1 MVNSSASTSSGRHQ
15 SPLFRKRT
23 DLSISIENNNN
34 ANERPVSL
42 KSIDDDIS
50 SPAQSHRSKGRYLSP
65 MSKSRV
71 VQMENEIYDDVLMQ
85 SNNSLIY
92 ERLFNAMEKERSK
105 IIEKERE
112 KKWNSR
118 FHLDPMPSYN
128 VLTDKHAKM
137 YTTSTTFLTNGST
150 SRSSKK
156 TAYDV
161 ASSRVDDSLHK
172 FQPRKVTTGQQSRKK
187 NTDKSILS
195 DQGTKT
201 REKPPLEQ
209 KKSLAEIETEQFFL
223 KAKSRIQKLW
233 SELRVP
239 EEEREKF
246 SKIYL
251 SKCLNDNLAI
261 ISEEI
266 KRLTEQ
272 RHLILS
278 ILKNIENRELLLET
292 LNSLVERYGDEKIF
306 SKHLVAREVKNIA
319 ASLRLCTLDIVEA
332 IVHWRNILQAPKPFV
347 WRSKNYLL
355 KIQTDLDFFLK
366 SSLVSLLPNINPVK
380 NPFLMSGVEF
390 GISPK
395 GSQLADKKSQLSPT
409 NANRKRP
416 KFDPSPYLNS
426 ASLPPLSKLRQ
437 STPGDNDPLRE
448 RILFAQS
455 VVFSEGRNSGNE
467 SGEEDEYP
475 AHRNH
480 ETSHEKVTISPMV
493 DESAQ
498 DKELERRMREEHD
511 RIAREE
517 EIKRKEE
524 ARRKREEK
532 LREEQRHYSS
542 LIIQAVVRGCKAR
555 MDMIDYLR
563 KEKEKANSSA
573 VKIQSQVRMHL
584 AKKKVESVKKEK
596 QLVTCMQALIR
607 RILAL
612 NSFKEERLN
621 RLQKEEEIK
630 EEFDELTFEHSM
642 LANYDEEEESQKPI
656 DQEQPVSAELV
667 SLNKSEAQ
675 EIDDKEME
683 RKREQ
688 ASIKIQSQIRLFLAT
703 KKASAVAEARKRSF
717 ELELE
722 QERREYEKAKQER
735 KQLKLERATLN
746 IQTLWR
752 ACSARRASSELKKQ
766 NVAAVKIQCMVRQ
779 RLSRAKVDRTKKQ
792 KQEELER
799 FLEEE
804 RKMYADVL
812 NSI

>member
-1 MVNSSASTSSGRHQ
+1 MVNSSASNSSGRYQ

-34 ANERPVSL
+34 AFERPVSL
-42 KSIDDDIS
+42 KSIDEDLS
-50 SPAQSHRSKGRYLSP
+50 SPAQSHRSRGRYLSP

-71 VQMENEIYDDVLMQ
+71 IQMENEIYDDVLMQ

-92 ERLFNAMEKERSK
+92 ERLFTAMEKERSK

-128 VLTDKHAKM
+128 VLNDKHAKM
-137 YTTSTTFLTNGST
+137 YTNSSIFVSNTS

-156 TAYDV
+156 PSFS
-161 ASSRVDDSLHK
+161 ASSSRIEDSHK
-172 FQPRKVTTGQQSRKK
+172 VQPRKVSTGQQSRKK
-187 NTDKSILS
+187 ISDKSVLS
-195 DQGTKT
+195 EQGNQT
-201 REKPPLEQ
+201 RERPPLEQ
-209 KKSLAEIETEQFFL
+209 KKSLADIEAEQFFM

-251 SKCLNDNLAI
+251 SKCMNDNLAI

-272 RHLILS
+272 RNIILS

-395 GSQLADKKSQLSPT
+395 GSQLADKKSQLSPS
-409 NANRKRP
+409 NGNRKRP

-455 VVFSEGRNSGNE
+455 VVFSEGRDSVYE
-467 SGEEDEYP
+467 SSDEYP
-475 AHRNH
+475 EQRNRDP
-480 ETSHEKVTISPMV
+480 SSNEKVTITPML
-493 DESAQ
+493 DESSQ
-498 DKELERRMREEHD
+498 DKELERRM
-511 RIAREE
+511 
-517 EIKRKEE
+517 KE
-524 ARRKREEK
+524 
-532 LREEQRHYSS
+532 
-542 LIIQAVVRGCKAR
+542 G
-555 MDMIDYLR
+555 
-563 KEKEKANSSA
+563 
-573 VKIQSQVRMHL
+573 
-584 AKKKVESVKKEK
+584 
-596 QLVTCMQALIR
+596 T
-607 RILAL
+607 
-612 NSFKEERLN
+612 
-621 RLQKEEEIK
+621 
-630 EEFDELTFEHSM
+630 
-642 LANYDEEEESQKPI
+642 
-656 DQEQPVSAELV
+656 
-667 SLNKSEAQ
+667 
-675 EIDDKEME
+675 
-683 RKREQ
+683 
-688 ASIKIQSQIRLFLAT
+688 
-703 KKASAVAEARKRSF
+703 
-717 ELELE
+717 
-722 QERREYEKAKQER
+722 
-735 KQLKLERATLN
+735 
-746 IQTLWR
+746 
-752 ACSARRASSELKKQ
+752 
-766 NVAAVKIQCMVRQ
+766 
-779 RLSRAKVDRTKKQ
+779 
-792 KQEELER
+792 
-799 FLEEE
+799 
-804 RKMYADVL
+804 
-812 NSI
+812 